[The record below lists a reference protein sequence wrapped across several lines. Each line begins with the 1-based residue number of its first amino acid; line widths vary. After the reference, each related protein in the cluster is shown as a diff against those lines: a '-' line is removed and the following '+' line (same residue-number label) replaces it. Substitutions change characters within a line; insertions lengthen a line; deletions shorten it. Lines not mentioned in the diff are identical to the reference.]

1 MSEISEPVVYQLKV
15 VLQGISPMI
24 WRRVLVKSDRTIK
37 DLHYI
42 IQIAMG
48 WEDIHLHYFTIHGQQ
63 YGVWKAGGMS
73 FNTDASVI
81 KLSQFEFRE
90 KEKFLY
96 EYDLSTSP
104 VMGVWR
110 YWWRHQI
117 RVEAIFPPKS
127 NQTYP
132 FCTGGKGICPP
143 EDCGGAW
150 GFMKFQDEFSLVDVL
165 DFVTSILKDENAEID
180 REEAA
185 KLQTWLLVYQNKF
198 DRQLVNERL
207 EQYMLGDRESIFFE
221 QEIL

>member
-1 MSEISEPVVYQLKV
+1 MSERSEPVVYQLKI
-15 VLQGISPMI
+15 VLQAISPMI
-24 WRRVLVKSDRTIK
+24 WRRLLVKSDSTIE

-42 IQIAMG
+42 TQIAMG
-48 WEDIHLHYFTIHGQQ
+48 WEDIHIHYFTIHGQQ
-63 YGVWKAGGMS
+63 YGVQKLGGIH
-73 FNTDASVI
+73 FNTDASLI
-81 KLSQFEFRE
+81 KLSQFEFQE

-96 EYDLSTSP
+96 EYDLSTNP
-104 VMGVWR
+104 AMGVWR

-117 RVEAIFPPKS
+117 RVEAILPLKP

-150 GFMKFQDEFSLVDVL
+150 GFMKFQDQFSVLDVL
-165 DFVTSILKDENAEID
+165 ELLSSILEDKNYEID

-198 DRQLVNERL
+198 NRYLVNEGL
-207 EQYMLGDRESIFFE
+207 QQYSQGNRESILFE
-221 QEIL
+221 EKIW

>member
-1 MSEISEPVVYQLKV
+1 MSEISESVVYQLKI

-24 WRRVLVKSDRTIK
+24 WRRLLVKSDHTIE

-48 WEDIHLHYFTIHGQQ
+48 WEDIHVHYFTIHGQQ
-63 YGVWKAGGMS
+63 YGVQKLGGIY
-73 FNTDASVI
+73 FNTDASLI

-104 VMGVWR
+104 ALGVWR
-110 YWWRHQI
+110 KEWRHQI
-117 RVEAIFPPKS
+117 RLEVILNEKS

-143 EDCGGAW
+143 ENCGGAW
-150 GFMKFQDEFSLVDVL
+150 GFMNFQDEFSLLDVL
-165 DFVTSILKDENAEID
+165 EFVTSILEDKNSEID

-185 KLQTWLLVYQNKF
+185 KLQTWLLVYENKF
-198 DRQLVNERL
+198 NRHLVNKRL
-207 EQYMLGDRESIFFE
+207 HQYSLQNTESRLFE
-221 QEIL
+221 EKI

>member
-1 MSEISEPVVYQLKV
+1 MSDLPNPVIYQLKI

-24 WRRVLVKSDRTIK
+24 WRRLLVPSDNTIE

-48 WEDIHLHYFTIHGQQ
+48 WEDIHIHYFTIQGQQ
-63 YGVWKAGGMS
+63 YGVWKPGGMS

-81 KLSQFEFRE
+81 KLSQFQFRE

-117 RVEAIFPPKS
+117 RVEAILPPSSKR
-127 NQTYP
+127 TYP

-150 GFMKFQDEFSLVDVL
+150 GFMNFQDEFSLLDVWE
-165 DFVTSILKDENAEID
+165 FVTSILEDKNSEID
-180 REEAA
+180 REEAI
-185 KLQTWLLVYQNKF
+185 KLQTWLLVYENKF
-198 DRQLVNERL
+198 DRHLVNERL
-207 EQYMLGDRESIFFE
+207 EQYMLGNRQSIFFE

>member
-1 MSEISEPVVYQLKV
+1 MSDSSPPIVYQLKV

-24 WRRVLVKSDRTIK
+24 WRRLLVKNESKIK

-63 YGVWKAGGMS
+63 YGVSKPGGMN
-73 FNTDASVI
+73 FNTDANVI
-81 KLSQFEFRE
+81 NLSN
-90 KEKFLY
+90 
-96 EYDLSTSP
+96 SP

-117 RVEAIFPPKS
+117 RVEAILPTKL

-150 GFMKFQDEFSLVDVL
+150 GFMKFQDEFSLLDVL
-165 DFVTSILKDENAEID
+165 DFVTSILEDENAEID

-207 EQYMLGDRESIFFE
+207 EQYMLGNRESIFE